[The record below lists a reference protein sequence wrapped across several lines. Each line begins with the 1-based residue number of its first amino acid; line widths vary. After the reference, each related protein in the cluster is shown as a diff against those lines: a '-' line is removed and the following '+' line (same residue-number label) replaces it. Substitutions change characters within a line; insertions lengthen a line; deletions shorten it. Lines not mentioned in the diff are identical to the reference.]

1 MTAAEREGNGRQQQ
15 QQLQHHHHRHVVDRI
30 QSMSDDDLAKSRVQ
44 FNSILWRK
52 LSSTFMDWNHQFYE
66 EG

>member
-1 MTAAEREGNGRQQQ
+1 MTTVEQQEENGHHQQQ
-15 QQLQHHHHRHVVDRI
+15 QVVDHI